1 MAQENSRDDELS
13 VRSAVA
19 GAMAIVRANLE
30 RALLLAAFCAVL
42 SLLVYWPNIEFYV
55 ALMAWG
61 PGDRAEPL
69 EPGAIPHVYAMWLL
83 IPLIIV
89 VSGTSVVWS
98 RISSLGSGAAIAGG
112 PRALMRRTSWV
123 VWRQFWMA
131 GFIALIIVLII
142 ALMFAVRSLE
152 LPDFLV
158 TSLVIS
164 LVIAA
169 FVAATTPLGLSITWE
184 SHDVRL
190 PLISAWIKLRG
201 RARIFVICFLAVI
214 GAGQF
219 TVDSAIGLAARGLAT
234 LTGLELLVGVLA
246 LFLTT
251 LSSIFIWFLWLS
263 CCTIFARKI
272 LASGTLDEAFG

>member
-1 MAQENSRDDELS
+1 MARENTGDDELS
-13 VRSAVA
+13 VRSTIA
-19 GAMAIVRANLE
+19 GAIEIVRANLE
-30 RALLLAAFCAVL
+30 RALLLAALCAVL

-61 PGDRAEPL
+61 PGGRAEPL
-69 EPGAIPHVYAMWLL
+69 EPDAIPHVYAMWLL

-89 VSGTSVVWS
+89 VSGASVVWS
-98 RISSLGSGAAIAGG
+98 RISSLGSGAALAGG

-142 ALMFAVRSLE
+142 ALMFAARSLE

-158 TSLVIS
+158 KSLLTGV
-164 LVIAA
+164 LIAA
-169 FVAATTPLGLSITWE
+169 FVAATTPFGLSITWE

-190 PLISAWIKLRG
+190 RLISAWIKLRG
-201 RARIFVICFLAVI
+201 RVRTFLICFVALI
-214 GAGQF
+214 GVGQF
-219 TVDSAIGLAARGLAT
+219 MIDSAIGLAASGLSA
-234 LTGLELLVGVLA
+234 LTGMELLIGVPA

-272 LASGTLDEAFG
+272 LASETGDRAFG